1 MHLLSSIR
9 LLSVYEV
16 ASTRGAPFAYP
27 ALARY
32 RAAVYFPWDYGMLLF
47 SELYNVGVPCWI
59 PAVGWQTHL
68 MQRMIRSHSL
78 SYTNLNLHG
87 DYLFAL
93 RAACF
98 LKRALANCH
107 DLFVFF
113 CPRLGC

>member
-1 MHLLSSIR
+1 MLLGVVLTACVSKIEETIGGMHLLSSMCF
-9 LLSVYEV
+9 LSVYEV

-68 MQRMIRSHSL
+68 MQRMIRSHS
-78 SYTNLNLHG
+78 
-87 DYLFAL
+87 
-93 RAACF
+93 
-98 LKRALANCH
+98 
-107 DLFVFF
+107 
-113 CPRLGC
+113 